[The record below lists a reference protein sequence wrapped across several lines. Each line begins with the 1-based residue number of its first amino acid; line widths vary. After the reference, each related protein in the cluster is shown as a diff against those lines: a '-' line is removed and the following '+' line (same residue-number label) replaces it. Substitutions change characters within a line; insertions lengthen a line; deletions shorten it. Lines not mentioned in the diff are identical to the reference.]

1 MIREDAGTHTEA
13 DAAAFACAH
22 RPVREH
28 DDTTPVD
35 SRPLTREARN
45 DMTRMWEVLTG
56 WTA

>member
-1 MIREDAGTHTEA
+1 MNRDDYGSRTELDAGRHEH
-13 DAAAFACAH
+13 AH
-22 RPVREH
+22 RPDREH

-35 SRPLTREARN
+35 SRPLTPEARN

>member
-1 MIREDAGTHTEA
+1 MSRDDYGSRTEA
-13 DAAAFACAH
+13 DAAAHEYAH
-22 RPVREH
+22 RPDREP

>member
-1 MIREDAGTHTEA
+1 MRDDTGSNTELDAGRHEH
-13 DAAAFACAH
+13 AH
-22 RPVREH
+22 RPAREH

-35 SRPLTREARN
+35 SRPLTPEARN